1 MKCPYSFIPVLLF
14 CLSSSLVLSAQS
26 ASSPSLQDTIQLPEL
41 IVSSTKE
48 SARLKLLPASVSVLP
63 QSLVERQHIL
73 SIKEFSALSSNVY
86 IPDYGSSLTSAVYVR
101 GVGARAG
108 VAAVAFYVDD
118 VAYDSPAAFDSDL
131 FDIQRIEILK
141 GPQGTLYGR
150 NALGGV
156 IHVHTLSPLSYQGT
170 RVSLL
175 AGSREFFQG
184 AVSTYQKLGRKV
196 GFSIGAQARNFGGFF
211 TNQYDGKRV
220 DAARSGALRG
230 RLEWNLSPRWYLGY
244 TMSYDF
250 SEQDG
255 YAYGAYDKQS
265 GEIAEVSYNDPAL
278 YRRHLLNTSL
288 QLKHE
293 ATSWRF
299 SLTTAYQGLSDSLQ
313 LDNDFSPASLFTLG
327 QHQRQHSLSQ
337 EWVFSSKPGRQLSW
351 VAGALGFFRHLET
364 RAPVT
369 LKEGFITVIEQMISV
384 QMPFPVDITDE
395 SLRIEGRFDT
405 PSWGAALFA
414 QARWQDLL
422 LPGLSLTAGLRTDF
436 EKAYLDA
443 SCYAD
448 VYMKVPVSPQ
458 PAKTSYKIEGTGD
471 MSMNPLLPKLAL
483 MYVWGKQSVYLSVS
497 RGYKAGGYNIQM
509 VSDLLQ
515 AQMSSRPGTAS
526 EYDLQEQVA
535 FKPEYSWNY
544 EIGGHFQSR
553 DGHLAAD
560 VSLFYIALN
569 DQQIVEFAPSGAGRM
584 IKNAGRSTSYGLEW
598 ELRARPLR
606 DLSLRL
612 SYGYAHAIFTE
623 YKAQEQDGSVRDF
636 SGKHLPFA
644 PVYNLSASANYRWRL
659 NGSWIDAVV
668 AGMQYKGLGDIY
680 WTEENDIRQKFYGL
694 LHAQLTLQ
702 KGIFECGLWV
712 KNLSNTSYASFY
724 FESMGRA
731 YAQKGKPLQ
740 FGLSIKVNILGTR
753 T

>member
-1 MKCPYSFIPVLLF
+1 MKCPILVPVLLLCF
-14 CLSSSLVLSAQS
+14 CSPVWLSAQN
-26 ASSPSLQDTIQLPEL
+26 ASSSSLQDTIQLPEL

-48 SARLKLLPASVSVLP
+48 SARLSLLPASVSVLS

-73 SIKEFSALSSNVY
+73 SIKELSALSSNVY

-108 VAAVAFYVDD
+108 AAAVAFYVDD
-118 VAYDSPAAFDSDL
+118 VPYDSPASFDSDL

-150 NALGGV
+150 NSLGGV

-175 AGSREFFQG
+175 AGSRAFFQG
-184 AVSTYQKLGRKV
+184 AVSTYQKIGSKA
-196 GFSIGAQARNFGGFF
+196 GFSVGGQFRNFGGFF
-211 TNQYDGKRV
+211 TNQFDGKKV
-220 DAARSGALRG
+220 DAARSAALRG
-230 RLEWNLSPRWYLGY
+230 RLEWQLSPRWRLGY
-244 TMSYDF
+244 SLNYDF

-265 GEIAEVSYNDPAL
+265 GKIAEVAYNDPAL
-278 YRRHLLNTSL
+278 YRRHLFNTSL

-293 ATSWRF
+293 ATNWNF
-299 SLTTAYQGLSDSLQ
+299 SLTTAYQGLSDTLQ

-327 QHQRQHSLSQ
+327 QQQKQHSLSQ
-337 EWVFSSKPGRQLSW
+337 EWVFSSKPGGRLSW

-369 LKEGFITVIEQMISV
+369 LKDEFITVIEQMISA
-384 QMPFPVDITDE
+384 QSPFPIDITDE
-395 SLRIEGRFDT
+395 SLRIEGQFDT

-422 LPGLSLTAGLRTDF
+422 LPGLSLTAGLRADF

-443 SCYAD
+443 SCYTD
-448 VYMKVPVSPQ
+448 VNMKVPMSPQ
-458 PAKTSYKIEGTGD
+458 PVKTSYKIEGLGD
-471 MSMNPLLPKLAL
+471 MYMNPLLPKLAL
-483 MYVWGKQSVYLSVS
+483 MYGWGKQSVYLSVS

-515 AQMSSRPGTAS
+515 AQMSSRPGTAP
-526 EYDLQEQVA
+526 EYDLQEQVS

-544 EIGGHFQSR
+544 ELGGHLQSR
-553 DGHLAAD
+553 DGRWSVDA
-560 VSLFYIALN
+560 SLFYITLN
-569 DQQIVEFAPSGAGRM
+569 DQQLVEFAPGGAGRM
-584 IKNAGRSTSYGLEW
+584 IKNAGRSASYGLEW
-598 ELRARPLR
+598 ELRVRPLR
-606 DLSLRL
+606 DLLL
-612 SYGYAHAIFTE
+612 QFSYGYAYATFTE
-623 YKAQEQDGSVRDF
+623 YKAQEQDGSVQDF
-636 SGKHLPFA
+636 SGKRLPFA
-644 PVYNLSASANYRWRL
+644 PAHNLSASGSYRWRL
-659 NGSWIDAVV
+659 QSSWLDAVV
-668 AGMQYKGLGDIY
+668 AGMQYHGLGDIY
-680 WTEENDIRQKFYGL
+680 WTEQNDIRQKFYGL
-694 LHAQLTLQ
+694 LHGQLTVQ
-702 KGIFECGLWV
+702 KGIFECGLWA

-740 FGLSIKVNILGTR
+740 FGLSVKVNIGN
-753 T
+753 